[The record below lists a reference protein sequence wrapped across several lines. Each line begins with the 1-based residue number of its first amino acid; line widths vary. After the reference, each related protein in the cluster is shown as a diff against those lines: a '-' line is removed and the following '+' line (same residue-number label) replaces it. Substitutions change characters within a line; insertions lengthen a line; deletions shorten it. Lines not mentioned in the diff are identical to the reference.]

1 MQWAYNN
8 AKHITN
14 IYGSYYY
21 YHYHV
26 VVVQLPSCVQL
37 FVTPWTAA
45 CQASLSLTIPRSLP
59 RFIFI
64 ALVIPSH
71 PLMPSSPLPSI
82 FPSIRDFLNELSVHI
97 RWTKYWRFSFSI
109 GPSREYSGLISLKIS
124 WFDLFTVQ
132 GTFKSLLQH
141 HSLKASILW
150 CSAFFMVQLSQL
162 YMTTGKTI
170 ALIIWTFVGRVMS
183 LLFNTLS
190 RFVIVLLPRSN
201 HLLISWL

>member
-8 AKHITN
+8 AEHITN

-26 VVVQLPSCVQL
+26 VVVVQLPSCVHL

-64 ALVIPSH
+64 ALVIPSP

-132 GTFKSLLQH
+132 GTFKSSSAPQFEGINSLVFCLLYGPA
-141 HSLKASILW
+141 L
-150 CSAFFMVQLSQL
+150 
-162 YMTTGKTI
+162 MTTGKTI
-170 ALIIWTFVGRVMS
+170 ALTIWTFVGRVMS